1 MCSIKVFSLILLL
14 NVSIILSDE
23 FNIYDRNRNALDS
36 FVDKINY
43 EIHDEKEEMI
53 DAIFGQLKMVLE
65 FLEENYD
72 SVNIDG
78 LFGIRIAEGMVNN
91 IEKHS
96 TESMIQKY
104 NIRDIESRL
113 KTLASKIFEI
123 EIRRSPEYAQNFK
136 ILIGKPYKASKLNHK
151 QNKLFARLDF
161 GILKSIKSNPIL
173 VTNFNEQFSDKCY
186 SILLDKYRDPIDNCQ
201 TNDECLEYY
210 TASDSSG

>member
-14 NVSIILSDE
+14 NVSIILSDD
-23 FNIYDRNRNALDS
+23 YDRNRNALDI
-36 FVDKINY
+36 FDDKSNY
-43 EIHDEKEEMI
+43 EIHNENQEMI
-53 DAIFGQLKMVLE
+53 NAIYDQLMMVLE

-78 LFGIRIAEGMVNN
+78 LFGIRIAEGMIIS

-104 NIRDIESRL
+104 KIRDIESRL

-123 EIRRSPEYAQNFK
+123 EIKRSPEYAQNFK

-151 QNKLFARLDF
+151 KNKLFARLDF
-161 GILKSIKSNPIL
+161 DILKSTKSNPIS

-210 TASDSSG
+210 TASDASG

>member
-1 MCSIKVFSLILLL
+1 MI
-14 NVSIILSDE
+14 NA
-23 FNIYDRNRNALDS
+23 IY
-36 FVDKINY
+36 
-43 EIHDEKEEMI
+43 
-53 DAIFGQLKMVLE
+53 GQLMMVLE

-78 LFGIRIAEGMVNN
+78 LFGIRIAEGMIIN

-96 TESMIQKY
+96 TESIIQKY
-104 NIRDIESRL
+104 KIRDIESRL

-123 EIRRSPEYAQNFK
+123 EIERSPEYAQNFK

-151 QNKLFARLDF
+151 KNKLFARLDF
-161 GILKSIKSNPIL
+161 DILKSIKSSPIL

-210 TASDSSG
+210 TASDASG